1 MHNAVEQFRDAIRA
15 AGLNPPDT
23 IEADGKLRRFA
34 PNGKRGDDAG
44 WYVAHDDGIPAGAFG
59 DWRTG
64 LSQTWRADIGRTLT
78 PAEEAA
84 HREQV
89 AAMRRAREAEEAKR
103 RQEAARKAGAL
114 WKAGTPAGA
123 DHPYLLRKRVA
134 PVPTLREL
142 LAEEVARII
151 GYDPSAK
158 GERLAGRIL
167 LAPVKI
173 GGALSTIELIDEA
186 GRKSALA
193 GGAKAGG
200 FWAAQALPDG
210 EGSEHSIL
218 IAEGVATALS
228 AREATGHPTIAALS
242 AGQLAAAARAMRDR
256 FPAATLAILADVL
269 DSGAPDPRAVE
280 AAGAVGAALALPDF
294 GAGRP
299 ADASDFNDLAA
310 HAGPQAV
317 QEAIERALASV
328 PDSFPASASKD
339 NGSAPTADSDGVP
352 GANGDPA
359 AVTSETDVTHV
370 TSVQASNGATCA
382 VTPDD
387 SADVTDVTPSPI
399 PSLDDRPRFVVLD
412 APHDEGG
419 RRYRAGV
426 WFFAVK
432 HGKADDQPTPIEQ
445 WVCSPLHLDAVTR
458 DGQEN
463 NFGRLLRFRTTGGR
477 WREWA
482 MPMELLAGRG
492 DELRGELLAMG
503 VLIDPDGHRLLARY
517 LQALTP
523 KRRVQCALQVG
534 WCGASYVLPDDV
546 IGPSAAAVI
555 FQSGDRGHDEHT
567 KAGTLEGWRSEI
579 AARAVG
585 NPLLML
591 ALSVAFAGPL
601 LGKCNA
607 EGGGIHFVGDSSTGK
622 TTAIEAAC
630 SVWGGTNFRRSWRA
644 TANGIEGA
652 AALFNDC
659 LLALDEIS
667 ECDPRDIGAI
677 VYSLGNGRGKQRAS
691 RSGNARSV
699 TRWRCVILSSGE
711 RTIAT
716 AMAEGGRSIK
726 AGQAV
731 RLLDVPAA
739 RRFGA
744 WDDLHGFENGPALS
758 DAIKRAAATNHG
770 HAGRAFLHRL
780 THDGSDF
787 AAALERIKSLPAFE
801 ADGKEGQDKRAAGR
815 FALFAL
821 AGELATDY
829 DLTGW
834 PAGAAIESAGE
845 AFRAWQSLRGRGN
858 DERRQIPERVADFI
872 ERHGDSRFSDADL
885 PDETMRIN
893 RAGWWR
899 DGPGGRVYLFTT
911 AGMREALQGF
921 DFKRALGTLQEVG
934 ALPASSGER
943 SKPERVAGRPDTVR
957 LYSIHADELRGD
969 DGA

>member
-1 MHNAVEQFRDAIRA
+1 MHEAERIREALSVIPAHDRKTWVHMGAAVKSALGDDGFDLWDTWSQRDETYNERDARA
-15 AGLNPPDT
+15 VWKS
-23 IEADGKLRRFA
+23 IK
-34 PNGKRGDDAG
+34 PNG
-44 WYVAHDDGIPAGAFG
+44 GI
-59 DWRTG
+59 
-64 LSQTWRADIGRTLT
+64 TLGT
-78 PAEEAA
+78 LFFEAQRHGYRPSESEGKPSAEEVEA
-84 HREQV
+84 Q
-89 AAMRRAREAEEAKR
+89 RRARAERQAQADAEQAKR
-103 RQEAARKAGAL
+103 RAIAAKKAAAIWEQSEPAAL
-114 WKAGTPAGA
+114 
-123 DHPYLLRKRVA
+123 DHPYLLRKSIGPNGTRQDRKGRLI
-134 PVPTLREL
+134 VPMMDRSGNVHSLQFIDGDGSKKYL
-142 LAEEVARII
+142 
-151 GYDPSAK
+151 
-158 GERLAGRIL
+158 
-167 LAPVKI
+167 I
-173 GGALSTIELIDEA
+173 GGAAKGHFFIVAPEL
-186 GRKSALA
+186 LMTHP
-193 GGAKAGG
+193 
-200 FWAAQALPDG
+200 LC
-210 EGSEHSIL
+210 
-218 IAEGVATALS
+218 IAEGFATAAS
-228 AREATGHPTIAALS
+228 IHEATGYPVAVAFDAGNLRPVALALNDARCPDYPLIVCGDDDCQTKGNPGRTKANDAAK
-242 AGQLAAAARAMRDR
+242 
-256 FPAATLAILADVL
+256 
-269 DSGAPDPRAVE
+269 
-280 AAGAVGAALALPDF
+280 AVGALVAFPDF
-294 GAGRP
+294 GANWPEG
-299 ADASDFNDLAA
+299 ASDFNDLAA
-310 HAGPQAV
+310 HAGPQALRA
-317 QEAIERALASV
+317 AIERALASV
-328 PDSFPASASKD
+328 PDSFPTSAPKGDRSAS
-339 NGSAPTADSDGVP
+339 DSE
-352 GANGDPA
+352 GAPA
-359 AVTSETDVTHV
+359 ADVAAITSETGVTAV
-370 TSVQASNGATCA
+370 TGVQPSNDAACA
-382 VTPDD
+382 VTPTD
-387 SADVTDVTPSPI
+387 SADVTGVTPSPI
-399 PSLDDRPRFVVLD
+399 PALDDRPRFVVLD
-412 APHDEGG
+412 AAHDEGG

-426 WFFAVK
+426 WSFAVK
-432 HGKADDQPTPIEQ
+432 HGKADDPPTPIEQ

-463 NFGRLLRFRTTGGR
+463 NYGRLLRFRTTGGR

-534 WCGASYVLPDDV
+534 WCGASYVLPDEV

-555 FQSGDRGHDEHT
+555 FQSGERGHDEHT
-567 KAGTLEGWRSEI
+567 RAGTLEGWRSEI

-585 NPLLML
+585 NPLLLL
-591 ALSVAFAGPL
+591 ALSAAFAGPL

-622 TTAIEAAC
+622 STGLEAAC
-630 SVWGGTNFRRSWRA
+630 SVWGGANFRRSWRA

-667 ECDPRDIGAI
+667 ECDPREVGAI

-744 WDDLHGFENGPALS
+744 WDDLHGFANGPALS
-758 DAIKRAAATNHG
+758 DAIKRAAMTNHG

-787 AAALERIKSLPAFE
+787 AAALERVKSLSAFD

-815 FALFAL
+815 FALIAL

-829 DLTGW
+829 GLTGW
-834 PAGAAIESAGE
+834 PAGAAIEAAGE

-885 PDETMRIN
+885 PDEAMRIN

-934 ALPASSGER
+934 VLPASNGER
-943 SKPERVAGRPDTVR
+943 SKPERVAGRPGTVR
-957 LYSIHADELRGD
+957 LYTIHADKLRGD

>member
-1 MHNAVEQFRDAIRA
+1 MHEAQRIREALSVIPAHDRDTWVRMGMAVKATLGEDGFDVWDAWSQRDETYNERDARA
-15 AGLNPPDT
+15 VWKG
-23 IEADGKLRRFA
+23 IEPNGRVTGGTLFFEAQRHGYRPSESEGKL
-34 PNGKRGDDAG
+34 
-44 WYVAHDDGIPAGAFG
+44 
-59 DWRTG
+59 
-64 LSQTWRADIGRTLT
+64 S
-78 PAEEAA
+78 AEEVEA
-84 HREQV
+84 R
-89 AAMRRAREAEEAKR
+89 RRARAERQAQADAEQAKQR
-103 RQEAARKAGAL
+103 AIAAKKAAAIWEQGE
-114 WKAGTPAGA
+114 PAA
-123 DHPYLLRKRVA
+123 SDHPYLVRKVIGPNGARHDRKGRLVIPMMDCA
-134 PVPTLREL
+134 GNVHSLQFIDGDSSKKYLTGGATKGHFFIIGPEL
-142 LAEEVARII
+142 LMVH
-151 GYDPSAK
+151 P
-158 GERLAGRIL
+158 LC
-167 LAPVKI
+167 
-173 GGALSTIELIDEA
+173 
-186 GRKSALA
+186 
-193 GGAKAGG
+193 
-200 FWAAQALPDG
+200 
-210 EGSEHSIL
+210 
-218 IAEGVATALS
+218 IAEGFATAAS
-228 AREATGHPTIAALS
+228 IHEATGYPVAVAFD
-242 AGQLAAAARAMRDR
+242 AGNL
-256 FPAATLAILADVL
+256 
-269 DSGAPDPRAVE
+269 RAVALALNDSRCTDYPLIVCGDDDCQTKGNPGRTKANG
-280 AAGAVGAALALPDF
+280 AAKAVGALVAFPDF
-294 GAGRP
+294 GASRP
-299 ADASDFNDLAA
+299 EGASDFNDLAM
-310 HAGPQAV
+310 HAGPRAV
-317 QEAIERALASV
+317 RDAIERALASV
-328 PDSFPASASKD
+328 PGSFPTSAPKD
-339 NGSAPTADSDGVP
+339 DGSAPAADSEGAP
-352 GANGDPA
+352 GANGDTA
-359 AVTSETDVTHV
+359 AVTSETDVTAV
-370 TSVQASNGATCA
+370 TGVQASNSGACA

-387 SADVTDVTPSPI
+387 SAGVTDVTPSPI
-399 PSLDDRPRFVVLD
+399 PSLDERPRFVVLD
-412 APHDEGG
+412 AAHDEGG
-419 RRYRAGV
+419 HRYRAGV
-426 WFFAVK
+426 WSFAVK
-432 HGKADDQPTPIEQ
+432 HGKTDDPPTPIEQ

-463 NFGRLLRFRTTGGR
+463 NYGRLLRFRTTGGR

-492 DELRGELLAMG
+492 DELRGQLLAMG

-534 WCGASYVLPDDV
+534 WCGASYVLPDEV

-555 FQSGDRGHDEHT
+555 FQSNERGHDEHT
-567 KAGTLEGWRSEI
+567 RAGTLEGWQSEI

-591 ALSVAFAGPL
+591 ALSAAFAGPL

-667 ECDPRDIGAI
+667 ECDPREVGAI

-691 RSGNARSV
+691 RGGNARSV

-744 WDDLHGFENGPALS
+744 WDDLHGFANGPALS

-770 HAGRAFLHRL
+770 HAGRAFLHCL

-815 FALFAL
+815 FALIAL
-821 AGELATDY
+821 AGELATEY
-829 DLTGW
+829 GVTGW
-834 PAGAAIESAGE
+834 PAGAAIEAAGE

-899 DGPGGRVYLFTT
+899 DGPGGRLYLFTT

-957 LYSIHADELRGD
+957 LYSIHADKLRGD